1 MELFDVVKAVFSKT
15 EWQNVS
21 RIDKERYFFMVNRFM
36 SIGLPKQASMFNIKH
51 IPKEHVLDYWNR
63 QLSKLYSRIPNWI
76 YTKGEKA
83 SKEEK
88 SKVKIDY
95 DLIRFFCEHN
105 KCSTSDFNLLLEIDP
120 PELQEELRQLEQ
132 ILKAKHSKNSNKE

>member
-1 MELFDVVKAVFSKT
+1 MELFDVVNAVFSKT
-15 EWQNVS
+15 EWRNVS

-88 SKVKIDY
+88 TKVKIDY
-95 DLIRFFCEHN
+95 DLMRFFCEHN
-105 KCSTSDFNLLLEIDP
+105 KCSISDFNLLLEINP

-132 ILKAKHSKNSNKE
+132 ILKAKHSKK

>member
-1 MELFDVVKAVFSKT
+1 MELFDVVNAVFSKT
-15 EWQNVS
+15 EWRNVS

-88 SKVKIDY
+88 AKVKIDY
-95 DLIRFFCEHN
+95 DLMRFFCEHN
-105 KCSTSDFNLLLEIDP
+105 KCSISDFNLLLEINP

>member
-63 QLSKLYSRIPNWI
+63 QVP
-76 YTKGEKA
+76 
-83 SKEEK
+83 
-88 SKVKIDY
+88 
-95 DLIRFFCEHN
+95 
-105 KCSTSDFNLLLEIDP
+105 
-120 PELQEELRQLEQ
+120 
-132 ILKAKHSKNSNKE
+132 

>member
-88 SKVKIDY
+88 TKVKIDY

-105 KCSTSDFNLLLEIDP
+105 KCSISDFNLLLEIDP